1 MQGRVHHVVRP
12 HHTINRV
19 EFAVNKTN
27 QQLMRHA
34 CDGLLRHHDAS
45 CRANAMALRTTIP
58 ELIGKGFV
66 GIDAL

>member
-1 MQGRVHHVVRP
+1 MQLHH
-12 HHTINRV
+12 INIRF
-19 EFAVNKTN
+19 EFAVKKTKL
-27 QQLMRHA
+27 QFMRHT